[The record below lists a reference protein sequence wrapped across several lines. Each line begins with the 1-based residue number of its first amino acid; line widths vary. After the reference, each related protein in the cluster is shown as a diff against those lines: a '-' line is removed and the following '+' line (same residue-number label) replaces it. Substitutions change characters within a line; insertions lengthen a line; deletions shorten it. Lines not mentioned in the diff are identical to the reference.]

1 MGVCLLA
8 AAALLLAGTPAP
20 GRARGRGATAVEAPA
35 TPAVDFERG
44 KNAFARGEYGRAL
57 ELLRP
62 LVYPDVRLESEG
74 EVVQAH
80 RMLGVASLYENDQE
94 SARRE
99 FRKLLE
105 LRPDYRFDPLLDPPR
120 VVDFFNG
127 VVRDEEREL
136 FALEAKRKKR
146 EAELAARHLR
156 ELEEQRARETVVVR
170 MERHSYAV
178 AYLPF
183 GAGQFQNGDSRK
195 GWFFL
200 GTEAVLAAASLGAFI
215 TNFALYG
222 IEPRRRCLMMQPID
236 STGLPRACPPDQIDH
251 SQENTSTDLVRV
263 QVATGALFFATA
275 IWGVVD
281 AVRHFQRD
289 VPLREAPAPA
299 SGASRSSFR
308 ITPSPFGLAAELR
321 F

>member
-1 MGVCLLA
+1 MLLAVTVTLLCARA
-8 AAALLLAGTPAP
+8 AAAAPDPAP
-20 GRARGRGATAVEAPA
+20 SSPA
-35 TPAVDFERG
+35 EDFERG
-44 KNAFARGEYGRAL
+44 RTAFGRGEYARAI
-57 ELLRP
+57 ELLQP
-62 LVYPDVRLESEG
+62 LLYPEARLDSEG
-74 EVVQAH
+74 EIVQAH
-80 RMLGVASLYENDQE
+80 RMLGVAHLFENQPDA
-94 SARRE
+94 ARRE

-156 ELEEQRARETVVVR
+156 ELEQQRARETVVVR
-170 MERHSYAV
+170 MQRHSRAV

-200 GTEAVLAAASLGAFI
+200 GTEAVLAAASLGAFV

-222 IEPRRRCLMMQPID
+222 VEPRRRCLMMQPLD

-251 SQENTSTDLVRV
+251 SQEDTSTNLLRV

-289 VPLREAPAPA
+289 VPLRDEPAPGAA
-299 SGASRSSFR
+299 SKSSFR
-308 ITPSPFGLAAELR
+308 IIPLPLPSPFGLAAELR